1 MTKKLLAVVF
11 FTTIF
16 NFGFA
21 QQKAPMM
28 AMPRNAANNSNY
40 RIGCSLFTD
49 PNNYTNGS
57 SFSFNAPVNNNSNL
71 TGTGGANYGCM
82 GSVPNQAWFIIT
94 VNTGGNLYFNYSN
107 SNGYDVDAVV
117 WGPLANND
125 VANAC
130 NATLNYPLTCDY
142 DAARPDLYINNA
154 QAGQKYVMLVTN
166 YSNANTVINI
176 SQPSGGNVTYSM
188 VNLPNCS
195 LTPTASISGTSTT
208 ITEGQSATLS
218 LSFTGSS
225 PWNYTLSDGSTG
237 TTYTSPVNVTVYPTA
252 SQTYTISSVNNLCGT
267 SGGSGSVGVSV
278 VRSVQLKSCFPL
290 DGNATDSQAINSGSL
305 QNGVTPTTNRLSEP
319 NKALQFDG
327 IDDYVNIPTNQ
338 LNNTTFGFATW
349 VKLNALPTLGNPEQ
363 LALSLGSTGEQHYIG
378 VEYANGSPTW
388 KLYSNGIT
396 VYSNAIVNTDW
407 HLLVGVR
414 TGGQLKLYVDGNL
427 TGISNTN
434 GTAFYDG
441 PLFGRIGSGIANNKF
456 FNGKIDD
463 VKIFNGALIDPEV
476 MLLQNYN
483 SCNNVF
489 NDTYI
494 SVQSVS
500 TAVICTGTSFIV
512 RAFTN
517 NLPIENDLQFVAELS
532 DANGT
537 FNNPTVIGFNQFL
550 PLTVNIPSNVQG
562 GNYKIRVRYG
572 GYVSVNTFDIFV
584 NNPSTYSVSGTVAL
598 NDGQSTN
605 INLNF
610 TGTGP
615 WNYVLTNGLS
625 GVATTNPWQITVT
638 PDQST
643 VYAISTA
650 SNVCGTTTLNGNSSA
665 IVTVNFTKQFVTCL
679 PFTNNSNDA
688 NGNNTATVNGPIL
701 TDDRYGQT
709 NGAYNFNGNGNY
721 IQYTTNLLRKREY
734 TMSAWVLANSIP
746 SGTQYI
752 ISQGETST
760 NTFQGL
766 AMTSSGWVMQSY
778 TSNGVY
784 SVSSSTGFAAN
795 QWIHLTAV
803 CSYQSLRLYVN
814 GNLVST
820 AFNSSFIP
828 FKISD
833 IGRIGA
839 NSSSLGNY
847 FNGKIDDVRLY
858 KGALNDDEVFALFSN
873 TNNCPVV
880 ENASLIVVR
889 SLSPATVCAGNN
901 VSVAYTSSNVNI
913 SAGSPLNVLLSDQNG
928 SFANATIIGS
938 GSSTPIT
945 ATIPANINAS
955 NFYRIRLISTSGTP
969 VNSIN
974 SSTLAVSGSRP
985 TATVSGGGSIQNG
998 QSANIIITFT
1008 GSAPWTYALNNGA
1021 SQSTST
1027 SPLVLPVSPFST
1039 TTYTVTSVGNSCGSG
1054 TSSGSATVTVAPF
1067 IGLGS
1072 LNSAYCTGTNFSVP
1086 FQANFTPNNNFRVE
1100 LSDAVGNFNSPISIG
1115 TGTISPITAQIP
1127 NNITSGTGYKIRI
1140 VSDSPAAISVASS
1153 ALTINQK
1160 ATASVAGTTT
1170 ISEGQSTNLTINFTG
1185 QGPWTYAVNN
1195 GSSQTTSNNTVVL
1208 SVSPIVT
1215 TTYTITSISN
1225 NSCGAGITSVGAT
1238 VTVNQIPLRQTAC
1251 FALNGNALDSKRN
1264 ISGTMYGPLPTTDRF
1279 GNPTG
1284 ALNFD
1289 GVDDYI
1295 DIPVNG
1301 TLFSNHSFSVWFKF
1315 DNSKPFGYLF
1325 ATASNDWNMMP
1336 QTTLYLTGTNVSVFH
1351 YSHSPDYFSSGSY
1364 SIPYNQWNHAIVTR
1378 DGQNVKV
1385 YVNGVLRN
1393 SVTSMTNAGFPID
1406 SKAILGQSLNGGN
1419 QFFKGQ
1425 MDDFQIYKGA
1435 LTDAQVAYLYNS
1447 QLNCDDPSLIPSVS
1461 LNSVSSPTF
1470 CTNQN
1475 LSLTFTSTN
1484 ITPNAQNPI
1493 LAELSDIY
1501 GLFTNP
1507 TTIGTTTSISGNLSL
1522 QLPAN
1527 QATGNTY
1534 KIRLKYANLIS
1545 ETFNISISTPIT
1557 ATISGTNTVNEGQ
1570 ATNLTINFTGSAPYS
1585 YSINGGASQSTSNN
1599 PLTITVYPITNTT
1612 YTITSLSNGC
1622 GNVTGSGSAIITVTP
1637 VAVRLVSCFS
1647 LENGNGSDLKG
1658 LNSATFN
1665 NTSGTTDRF
1674 NNVIGASYFNGGSYS
1689 ETYPVNSLTNPEFT
1703 YSAWFLLSNPMSS
1716 GAIYPIID
1724 IGSQRI
1730 SINNIGGSY
1739 VLSYIGDN
1747 GFNNRNSSLPVLSAN
1762 QWYHVVFSRYSGLY
1776 SVYLNG
1782 NQIDIGTVSFN
1793 SASYLADAKLTIG
1806 KFYIYNFIGKIDD
1819 VQIYKGALTAG
1830 QVRALYQN
1838 QNSCFD
1844 ATTYTCLSNMAYN
1857 SILNGQQTLQVSN
1870 QIIGSSTIQTGS
1882 NIHFDS
1888 KNSVILQPGFKTEA
1902 NTVFR
1907 ASAGGGC
1914 N

>member
-1 MTKKLLAVVF
+1 
-11 FTTIF
+11 
-16 NFGFA
+16 
-21 QQKAPMM
+21 M
-28 AMPRNAANNSNY
+28 AMPRNAANSSNY

-71 TGTGGANYGCM
+71 TGTGGTNYGCM

-94 VNTGGNLYFNYSN
+94 INTGGNLYFNYSN

-154 QAGQKYVMLVTN
+154 QPGQKYVMLVTN
-166 YSNANTVINI
+166 FSNANTVINI
-176 SQPSGGNVTYSM
+176 SQPSGGSVTYSM

-225 PWNYTLSDGSTG
+225 PWNYTLSDGTTG

-278 VRSVQLKSCFPL
+278 VRNVQLKSCFPL
-290 DGNATDSQAINSGSL
+290 DGNGADSQGINSGSL
-305 QNGVTPTTNRLSEP
+305 QNGVTPTTNRFSET

-327 IDDYVNIPTNQ
+327 IDDYINLPTNQ

-388 KLYSNGIT
+388 KFYSNGIT
-396 VYSNAIVNTDW
+396 VYSNAVVNTDW

-434 GTAFYDG
+434 GTAFYDS

-483 SCNNVF
+483 SCSNVF

-517 NLPIENDLQFVAELS
+517 NLPIENDLQFIAELS

-537 FNNPTVIGFNQFL
+537 FNNPTIIGVNQFL
-550 PLTVNIPSNVQG
+550 PLTVSIPNSVQG

-572 GYVSVNTFDIFV
+572 GYVSVNNFDIFV
-584 NNPSTYSVSGTVAL
+584 NNPSTYSVSGTVAI

-638 PDQST
+638 PDQSS

-679 PFTNNSNDA
+679 PFSNNANDE

-701 TDDRYGQT
+701 TDSRYGQT
-709 NGAYNFNGNGNY
+709 NAAYSFNGNGNY
-721 IQYTTNLLRKREY
+721 IEYTTNLLRKREY

-766 AMTSSGWVMQSY
+766 AMTSSGWVLQSY

-803 CSYQSLRLYVN
+803 CSYQSLKLYIN
-814 GNLVST
+814 GNLVAS
-820 AFNSSFIP
+820 ASNSSFIP

-839 NSSSLGNY
+839 SSSSLGNY

-873 TNNCPVV
+873 TNNCPMV
-880 ENASLIVVR
+880 ENSSIIVVR
-889 SLSPATVCAGNN
+889 SLSPTTVCAGNN
-901 VSVAYTSSNVNI
+901 ISVAYTSSNVNI

-928 SFANATIIGS
+928 SFANPTIIGS
-938 GSSTPIT
+938 GSSTPIS
-945 ATIPANINAS
+945 ATIPNNIIAS
-955 NFYRIRLISTSGTP
+955 NFYRIRLVSTSGTP

-974 SSTLAVSGSRP
+974 SSTLAISGSRP

-998 QSANIIITFT
+998 QSANITITFT

-1027 SPLVLPVSPFST
+1027 SPLVLPVSPFAT
-1039 TTYTVTSVGNSCGSG
+1039 TTYTVTSVSNTCGSG

-1067 IGLGS
+1067 VALGS

-1100 LSDAVGNFNSPISIG
+1100 LSDAVGNFNNPISIG
-1115 TGTISPITAQIP
+1115 TGTISPITAQVP
-1127 NNITSGTGYKIRI
+1127 NNIASGTGYKIRI
-1140 VSDSPAAISVASS
+1140 VSDSPAAISAASN

-1160 ATASVAGTTT
+1160 ATATISGTTT
-1170 ISEGQSTNLTINFTG
+1170 INEGESATLTITFTG
-1185 QGPWTYAVNN
+1185 QGPWTYSIS
-1195 GSSQTTSNNTVVL
+1195 GGTSQTTSNNPTTVTVL
-1208 SVSPIVT
+1208 PTIT
-1215 TTYTITSISN
+1215 TTYNVTSISN
-1225 NSCGAGITSVGAT
+1225 SVCGTGSSSGSVT
-1238 VTVNQIPLRQTAC
+1238 ITVNPIPVRLISC
-1251 FALNGNALDSKRN
+1251 FPFNGNAN
-1264 ISGTMYGPLPTTDRF
+1264 
-1279 GNPTG
+1279 
-1284 ALNFD
+1284 D
-1289 GVDDYI
+1289 G
-1295 DIPVNG
+1295 
-1301 TLFSNHSFSVWFKF
+1301 
-1315 DNSKPFGYLF
+1315 
-1325 ATASNDWNMMP
+1325 
-1336 QTTLYLTGTNVSVFH
+1336 
-1351 YSHSPDYFSSGSY
+1351 
-1364 SIPYNQWNHAIVTR
+1364 
-1378 DGQNVKV
+1378 
-1385 YVNGVLRN
+1385 
-1393 SVTSMTNAGFPID
+1393 
-1406 SKAILGQSLNGGN
+1406 
-1419 QFFKGQ
+1419 
-1425 MDDFQIYKGA
+1425 
-1435 LTDAQVAYLYNS
+1435 
-1447 QLNCDDPSLIPSVS
+1447 
-1461 LNSVSSPTF
+1461 
-1470 CTNQN
+1470 
-1475 LSLTFTSTN
+1475 
-1484 ITPNAQNPI
+1484 
-1493 LAELSDIY
+1493 
-1501 GLFTNP
+1501 
-1507 TTIGTTTSISGNLSL
+1507 
-1522 QLPAN
+1522 
-1527 QATGNTY
+1527 
-1534 KIRLKYANLIS
+1534 
-1545 ETFNISISTPIT
+1545 
-1557 ATISGTNTVNEGQ
+1557 
-1570 ATNLTINFTGSAPYS
+1570 
-1585 YSINGGASQSTSNN
+1585 
-1599 PLTITVYPITNTT
+1599 
-1612 YTITSLSNGC
+1612 
-1622 GNVTGSGSAIITVTP
+1622 
-1637 VAVRLVSCFS
+1637 
-1647 LENGNGSDLKG
+1647 KG
-1658 LNSATFN
+1658 LNN
-1665 NTSGTTDRF
+1665 GT
-1674 NNVIGASYFNGGSYS
+1674 
-1689 ETYPVNSLTNPEFT
+1689 
-1703 YSAWFLLSNPMSS
+1703 
-1716 GAIYPIID
+1716 
-1724 IGSQRI
+1724 
-1730 SINNIGGSY
+1730 
-1739 VLSYIGDN
+1739 
-1747 GFNNRNSSLPVLSAN
+1747 
-1762 QWYHVVFSRYSGLY
+1762 
-1776 SVYLNG
+1776 
-1782 NQIDIGTVSFN
+1782 
-1793 SASYLADAKLTIG
+1793 
-1806 KFYIYNFIGKIDD
+1806 
-1819 VQIYKGALTAG
+1819 
-1830 QVRALYQN
+1830 
-1838 QNSCFD
+1838 
-1844 ATTYTCLSNMAYN
+1844 
-1857 SILNGQQTLQVSN
+1857 
-1870 QIIGSSTIQTGS
+1870 
-1882 NIHFDS
+1882 
-1888 KNSVILQPGFKTEA
+1888 
-1902 NTVFR
+1902 
-1907 ASAGGGC
+1907 
-1914 N
+1914 